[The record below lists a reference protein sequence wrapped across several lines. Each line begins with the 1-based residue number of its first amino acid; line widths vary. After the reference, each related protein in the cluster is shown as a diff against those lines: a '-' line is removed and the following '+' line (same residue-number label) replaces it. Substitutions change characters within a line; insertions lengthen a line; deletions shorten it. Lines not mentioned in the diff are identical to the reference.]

1 MLNGVGARG
10 TIGIV
15 GQQLANQFPYVDG
28 TIIRSE
34 RYGHAFFADVDRTKI
49 NHNYGLYICS

>member
-49 NHNYGLYICS
+49 NHNYGE